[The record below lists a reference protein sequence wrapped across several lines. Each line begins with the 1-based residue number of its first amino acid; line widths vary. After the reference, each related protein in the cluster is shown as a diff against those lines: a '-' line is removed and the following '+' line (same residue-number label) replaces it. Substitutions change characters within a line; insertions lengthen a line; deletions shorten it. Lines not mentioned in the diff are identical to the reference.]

1 MNYGAWLHNF
11 GLVSIL
17 RLRVIIEVSL
27 VLSRCLVL
35 LGTILVVGL

>member
-11 GLVSIL
+11 GLVSIFW
-17 RLRVIIEVSL
+17 LRVIIEVSL